1 MGMRKIYE
9 YLLGFQFTVT
19 KKIVTSLIDRGITEG
34 KVGLVEVGG
43 GVRS

>member
-9 YLLGFQFTVT
+9 YLLGCQFNVA
-19 KKIVTSLIDRGITEG
+19 KKIVISLTDRGITEG